1 MRRILIERGVDAR
14 GMKAADM
21 RCVLGEMSDFK
32 YEMIKVE
39 KYLCGRGHRV
49 IFIPKFHCELN
60 AE

>member
-21 RCVLGEMSDFK
+21 RCVLGEMSDEK
-32 YEMIKVE
+32 IKVE
-39 KYLCGRGHRV
+39 KYLCSRGHRV